1 MFDANGQDV
10 KIIAMNTL
18 QTTHLPF
25 GPSNI
30 ALTFPDNVDVLS
42 MGTPVALENPA
53 QAIQDALDNS
63 IGSPGLDAVIAHKL
77 SLLGDPSAVIVI
89 SDNTRP
95 VPYRGESGIL
105 WPIVERLLKQ
115 GVRAEK
121 TIVLVA
127 TGMHRG
133 LTGAEINSMLDARVM
148 ESGVKVINHDCQDD
162 AYLSYLGKTVRGSET
177 YINKRYLDADI
188 KILTGLVESH
198 FMAGASG
205 GRKSICPGVI
215 GEASTFVFHGAPMMA
230 DPNTTDLKL
239 AGNPCHEESFEVASK
254 AGADYIVNVT
264 LDHQFNITG
273 VFAGHLKDAHE
284 AAVEHLKT
292 YTAVPWSGEYDV
304 VLTHAGFVG
313 INHYQAA
320 KAGTVAARI
329 VKPGGHVLMVANTT
343 DTDVVGSLAYRTVL
357 QILKLSGPEALERT
371 LLSPDWKF
379 IPEQWQVQMWARLF
393 KKIPL
398 DHFHYYSPQF
408 TEADY
413 RVCAG
418 GRLAALADV
427 DAASAK
433 PDALIPELFG
443 KALAK
448 LEAAHAGPE
457 PLRVAYLKDGPYGIP
472 LRD

>member
-1 MFDANGQDV
+1 MS
-10 KIIAMNTL
+10 TL
-18 QTTHLPF
+18 QKTHLPF
-25 GPSNI
+25 GPKNI
-30 ALTFPDNVDVLS
+30 ALTFSDEVEVLS
-42 MGTPVALENPA
+42 MGTPVALADPG
-53 QAIQDALDNS
+53 QAVQDALNDS
-63 IGSPGLDAVIAHKL
+63 IGSPGLDEVIAHKMSSGEDL
-77 SLLGDPSAVIVI
+77 SAVIVI

-105 WPIVERLLKQ
+105 WPIIERLLKQ

-121 TIVLVA
+121 IIVLVA

-133 LTGAEINSMLDARVM
+133 LTDDEISSMLDARVL
-148 ESGVKVINHDCQDD
+148 EAGVQVINHNCQDNER
-162 AYLSYLGKTVRGSET
+162 LVHLGQTKRGSEI
-177 YINKRYLDADI
+177 YINRLYLDADI

-205 GRKSICPGVI
+205 GRKSICPGII

-230 DPNTTDLKL
+230 DPNTTDLL
-239 AGNPCHEESFEVASK
+239 LEGNPCHEESFEVANK

-264 LDHQFNITG
+264 LDHEFNLTG

-357 QILKLSGPEALERT
+357 QILKLSGPEALEKT

-398 DHFHYYSPQF
+398 ENFHYYSPQF
-408 TEADY
+408 TDADY

-418 GRLAALADV
+418 GRLAELANV
-427 DAASAK
+427 DAVSVE
-433 PDALIPELFG
+433 PETLIPELFE

-448 LEAAHAGPE
+448 LQSQHTGPE

>member
-1 MFDANGQDV
+1 ME
-10 KIIAMNTL
+10 TL
-18 QTTHLPF
+18 PSVLLPF
-25 GPSNI
+25 GKANI
-30 ALTFPDNVDVLS
+30 ALNLPEFVDVLS
-42 MGTPVALENPA
+42 MGSPIALENPA
-53 QAIQDALDNS
+53 QAVQDALDNS
-63 IGSPGLDAVIAHKL
+63 IGCPGFDKVVQHKV
-77 SLLGDPSAVIVI
+77 SLGKNPSAVIVI

-105 WPIVERLLKQ
+105 WPIVERLLKH
-115 GVRAEK
+115 GVSAHQ
-121 TIVLVA
+121 IVVLVA

-133 LTGAEINSMLDARVM
+133 LTKDEIGTMIDRRVL
-148 ESGVKVINHDCQDD
+148 EAGVRVVNHDCQETEC
-162 AYLSYLGKTVRGSET
+162 LTYLGKTKRGSQT
-177 YINKRYLDADI
+177 YINKRYLEADI

-205 GRKSICPGVI
+205 GRKSICPGLI

-239 AGNPCHEESFEVASK
+239 KGNPCHEEAFEVASK

-264 LDHQFNITG
+264 LDHEFNLTG
-273 VFAGHLKDAHE
+273 VFAGHLKSAHE

-320 KAGTVAARI
+320 KAGTVAARV

-357 QILKLSGPEALERT
+357 QILKLSGPEALEKI

-418 GRLAALADV
+418 GRLAALAGV
-427 DAASAK
+427 DALEQD
-433 PDALIPELFG
+433 PEALIPDLF
-443 KALAK
+443 KQALNK
-448 LEAAHAGPE
+448 LYATHRGDE

-472 LRD
+472 LKD

>member
-1 MFDANGQDV
+1 MS
-10 KIIAMNTL
+10 TL

-25 GPSNI
+25 GTKNI
-30 ALTFPDNVDVLS
+30 ALTFSDEVDVLS
-42 MGTPVALENPA
+42 MGTPIALENPA
-53 QAIQDALDNS
+53 QAVQSALDHS
-63 IGSPGLDAVIAHKL
+63 IGSPGLDAVIEHKL
-77 SLLGDPSAVIVI
+77 SLSKDPSAVIVI

-105 WPIVERLLKQ
+105 WPIVERLIGK

-121 TIVLVA
+121 IIVLVA

-133 LTGAEINSMLDARVM
+133 LTDSEIGGMIDARVM
-148 ESGVKVINHDCQDD
+148 EAGVRVINHDCQDEER
-162 AYLSYLGKTVRGSET
+162 LTYLGQTKRGSEI
-177 YINKRYLDADI
+177 YINRLYLDADI

-239 AGNPCHEESFEVASK
+239 EGNPCHEESFEVANK

-264 LDHQFNITG
+264 LDHEFRLTG

-343 DTDVVGSLAYRTVL
+343 DSDVVGSLAYRTVL
-357 QILKLSGPEALERT
+357 QILKLSGPEALEKT

-379 IPEQWQVQMWARLF
+379 IPEQWQVQMWTRLF
-393 KKIPL
+393 RKIPL
-398 DHFHYYSPQF
+398 NHFHYYSPQF
-408 TEADY
+408 TDADY

-418 GRLAALADV
+418 SRLTALADV
-427 DAASAK
+427 DAASSE
-433 PDALIPELFG
+433 PESLIPTLFDR
-443 KALAK
+443 ALAR
-448 LEAAHAGPE
+448 LQSEHTGST

>member
-1 MFDANGQDV
+1 
-10 KIIAMNTL
+10 MNTL
-18 QTTHLPF
+18 QPVHLPF
-25 GPSNI
+25 GAKNI
-30 ALTFPDNVDVLS
+30 ALNFPENVEVLS
-42 MGTPVALENPA
+42 MGTPVALENPG
-53 QAIQDALDNS
+53 QAVQDALDNA
-63 IGSPGLDAVIAHKL
+63 IGSPGLDAVIAHKK
-77 SLLGDPSAVIVI
+77 SLGKDPSAVIVI

-115 GVRAEK
+115 EVRAEK
-121 TIVLVA
+121 IMVLVA

-133 LTGAEINSMLDARVM
+133 LTKDEIGWMIDARVL
-148 ESGVKVINHDCQDD
+148 EAGVRVINHDCQETE
-162 AYLSYLGKTVRGSET
+162 YLTYLGKTRRGSET
-177 YINKRYLDADI
+177 YINRRYLDADI

-205 GRKSICPGVI
+205 GRKSICPGII

-254 AGADYIVNVT
+254 AGADFIVNVT
-264 LDHQFNITG
+264 LDHEFNLTG

-329 VKPGGHVLMVANTT
+329 VKPGGHVLMVADTT

-357 QILKLSGPEALERT
+357 QILKLSGPDALERT

-418 GRLAALADV
+418 ERLAALADV
-427 DAASAK
+427 DTTGADPEK
-433 PDALIPELFG
+433 LIPELFK

-448 LEAAHAGPE
+448 LFARHDGDE

-472 LRD
+472 LKD

>member
-1 MFDANGQDV
+1 
-10 KIIAMNTL
+10 MNTL
-18 QTTHLPF
+18 QSTHLPF

-30 ALTFPDNVDVLS
+30 ALNLPENVEVLS
-42 MGTPVALENPA
+42 MGTPVALENPV
-53 QAIQDALDNS
+53 QAVQDALDNS

-77 SLLGDPSAVIVI
+77 ALGKDPSAVIVI

-115 GVRAEK
+115 GVRSEK
-121 TIVLVA
+121 IIVLVA

-133 LTGAEINSMLDARVM
+133 LTKDEIGSMIDARVLDA
-148 ESGVKVINHDCQDD
+148 GVRVINHDCQETE
-162 AYLSYLGKTVRGSET
+162 YLTYLGQTKRGSET

-205 GRKSICPGVI
+205 GRKSICPGII

-254 AGADYIVNVT
+254 AGADFIVNVT
-264 LDHQFNITG
+264 LDHEFNLTG
-273 VFAGHLKDAHE
+273 VFVGHLKDAHE

-329 VKPGGHVLMVANTT
+329 VKPGGHVLMVANNT
-343 DTDVVGSLAYRTVL
+343 DTDVIGSLAYRTVL
-357 QILKLSGPEALERT
+357 QILKLSGPEALEQI

-398 DHFHYYSPQF
+398 ANFHYFSPQF

-418 GRLAALADV
+418 GRLAALADI
-427 DAASAK
+427 DTASAAPEK
-433 PDALIPELFG
+433 VIPELFE
-443 KALAK
+443 KALGK
-448 LEAAHAGPE
+448 LYAQHKGDE
-457 PLRVAYLKDGPYGIP
+457 PLRIAYLKDGPYGIP